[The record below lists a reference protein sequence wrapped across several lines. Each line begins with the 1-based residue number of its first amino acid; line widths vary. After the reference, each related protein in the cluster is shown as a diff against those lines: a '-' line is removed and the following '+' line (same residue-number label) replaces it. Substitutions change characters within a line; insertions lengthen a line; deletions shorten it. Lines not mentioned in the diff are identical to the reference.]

1 MFRRKKNIL
10 KCPRRENNDLTELAK
25 IMHYTMRPMGKLE
38 VVSPSIT
45 E

>member
-10 KCPRRENNDLTELAK
+10 KCPRRENNDLTELDK

-38 VVSPSIT
+38 VVSPSVT